1 MTAALQRAQFR
12 SELSIASVCRTL
24 PTPRDPYNGIFVM
37 RRLAA
42 MSRVA
47 KVSVLQPIPYFPL
60 FRPLAVWARRS
71 SRESSCVEVTHA
83 PMFYFPGLLK
93 QLDGFWLY
101 RAIKAQLHDLW
112 AQGLLNVVDAHFAYP
127 DGVGALRAARE
138 IGVPAVITIRGVEE
152 DYLKIPSIARQIR
165 WLLQNADGC
174 ICVSHSLRE
183 SMISAGCDS
192 GRIRVIHNAVDRD
205 VFRPRDMVEAR
216 SRVAVGDDVRLV
228 VSVGNL
234 LSVKRHDVLIKAVER
249 MARTTDNIRLVII
262 GGAMHER
269 DHPVRLRQ
277 LAAQLGVADRVMFA
291 GRLPPEAGSD
301 WLAAADVFALASRR
315 EGCCNAVLEALA
327 CGVPVVVTA
336 VGDNPWFVSEGRN
349 GFTVPPDDVA
359 ALSDGI
365 DRALARTTWDRD
377 RISAELSVGNWGR
390 VAEDVIEFLS
400 ETSIA
405 VRRGRTG

>member
-1 MTAALQRAQFR
+1 MTGAHQRDQICP
-12 SELSIASVCRTL
+12 ELSVASVCRTL
-24 PTPRDPYNGIFVM
+24 PTPTDPYSGIFVM

-42 MSRVA
+42 MSQVA

-60 FRPLAVWARRS
+60 FRPLAAWARRG
-71 SRESSCVEVTHA
+71 SRKSSCVEVAHA

-101 RAIKAQLHDLW
+101 RAIKGQLRDLRTR
-112 AQGLLNVVDAHFAYP
+112 GLLNVVDAHFAYP

-152 DYLKIPSIARQIR
+152 DYLQIPNIARQIR

-183 SMISAGCDS
+183 SMISAGCDP

-205 VFRPRDMVEAR
+205 VFRPRDMGEAR
-216 SRVAVGDDVRLV
+216 SRTGVGDDVRLV

-234 LSVKRHDVLIKAVER
+234 LSVKRHDVLIRAFER
-249 MARTTDNIRLVII
+249 VVRTMDNVRLVII
-262 GGAMHER
+262 GGAMHEP

-277 LAAQLGVADRVMFA
+277 LAAELGVADRVTFA
-291 GRLPPEAGSD
+291 GRLPPEAVSD

-349 GFTVPPDDVA
+349 GYTVPPDDVA
-359 ALSDGI
+359 ALTDGI
-365 DRALARTTWDRD
+365 DRALARTTWDRH
-377 RISAELSVGNWGR
+377 RISAELKVGNWNR
-390 VAEDVIEFLS
+390 VADDVIEFLS
-400 ETSIA
+400 ETSAA
-405 VRRGRTG
+405 VRRGPTG